1 MVAESRNTD
10 AEKRDLIQAL
20 KQKPSLWNTS
30 LAIYKDKELELS
42 DSQMLLQ
49 QFIVPYLVAIVYLST
64 FAQYSDLV
72 NKLNWLFKWHSWSTK
87 QHFIW
92 VITFNMALK
101 LTTAKCYTKIN
112 LLAWITENRNNG
124 LGILP
129 SLVRLRSS
137 SVQVEL
143 SQRTRCDRRRAFWSH
158 FCAQIHPK

>member
-72 NKLNWLFKWHSWSTK
+72 NKLNWLFK
-87 QHFIW
+87 
-92 VITFNMALK
+92 
-101 LTTAKCYTKIN
+101 
-112 LLAWITENRNNG
+112 
-124 LGILP
+124 
-129 SLVRLRSS
+129 
-137 SVQVEL
+137 
-143 SQRTRCDRRRAFWSH
+143 
-158 FCAQIHPK
+158 